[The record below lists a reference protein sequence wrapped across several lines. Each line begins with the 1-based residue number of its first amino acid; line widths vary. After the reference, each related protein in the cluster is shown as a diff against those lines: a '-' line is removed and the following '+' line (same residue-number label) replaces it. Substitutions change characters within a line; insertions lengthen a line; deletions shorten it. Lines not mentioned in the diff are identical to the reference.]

1 MVFLFRKPIFF
12 ITFAQ
17 IYFTYLKFKP
27 MSILKEFKE
36 FAMRGNLV
44 DVAVAFVMGAAFG
57 KIVSS
62 FVDGIVMP
70 VVGIL
75 TGGVDFSEK
84 KLILQNAIEASTAA
98 DGSVVAAVTE
108 ISIKY
113 GIFITNL
120 IDFIV
125 VAFAVFMV
133 IKAINSMKKAEPA
146 APPAGP
152 STEEK
157 LLTEIRDLL
166 KK

>member
-1 MVFLFRKPIFF
+1 MSF
-12 ITFAQ
+12 I
-17 IYFTYLKFKP
+17 
-27 MSILKEFKE
+27 KEFKD

-44 DVAVAFVMGAAFG
+44 DTAVAFVMGAAFG

-62 FVDGIVMP
+62 FVEGMVMP
-70 VVGIL
+70 LVGML
-75 TGGVDFSEK
+75 TGGVDFSK
-84 KLILQNAIEASTAA
+84 KMFVLKDAIAEVTNPDGTVTAA
-98 DGSVVAAVTE
+98 VAE

-113 GIFITNL
+113 GMFITNL

-146 APPAGP
+146 PAPAGP
-152 STEEK
+152 SAEEK
-157 LLTEIRDLL
+157 LLSEIRDLL

>member
-1 MVFLFRKPIFF
+1 MGF
-12 ITFAQ
+12 I
-17 IYFTYLKFKP
+17 
-27 MSILKEFKE
+27 KEFKE

-57 KIVSS
+57 KIVTS
-62 FVDGIVMP
+62 FVDGMVMP
-70 VVGIL
+70 LVGML

-84 KLILQNAIEASTAA
+84 VLILKKGVPESTGPDGVVIPAIA
-98 DGSVVAAVTE
+98 DV
-108 ISIKY
+108 SIKY
-113 GIFITNL
+113 GAFVTNL

-125 VAFAVFMV
+125 VAFAVFLV
-133 IKAINSMKKAEPA
+133 IKGINSMKKSEPA
-146 APPAGP
+146 PPPPGP